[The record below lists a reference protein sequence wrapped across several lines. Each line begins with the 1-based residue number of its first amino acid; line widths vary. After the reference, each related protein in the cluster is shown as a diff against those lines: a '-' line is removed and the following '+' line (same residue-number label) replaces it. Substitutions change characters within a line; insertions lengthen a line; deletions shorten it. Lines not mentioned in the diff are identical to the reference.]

1 MRYGALFLVACTF
14 SVVGLI
20 HAQQAPSPPQS
31 TLRTGVD
38 VIQLDVSAL
47 DKDRR
52 PIRGLT
58 AGDFTVLERM
68 D

>member
-1 MRYGALFLVACTF
+1 MRYGALFLVACTI

-31 TLRTGVD
+31 TFRTGVD
-38 VIQLDVSAL
+38 VIQLDVSVL

-52 PIRGLT
+52 RS
-58 AGDFTVLERM
+58 AA
-68 D
+68 